1 MCLKALL
8 LVSAFVWMWVAIPSF
23 AQTPFQLETGHNTTA
38 CSNSNMQSYCVDGF
52 PVGDGPWD
60 GGWCDNRFGT
70 DGSPVIPRV
79 WNPGVGD
86 YRSGYPGNVSKGR
99 GTPPWPDSAHPG
111 DVHNLLYPGNTTRI
125 FALVQYFFSTDPPI
139 TQMVLCDP
147 VPEKDQPCTGISQS
161 FSYSGNHKM
170 SGYSNNT
177 VEYSNAAAKDLWER
191 GFDGVISNTARALYT
206 CPKEPLSSGLYHG
219 QTDPDFFTAPCSGDG
234 SVEEGLLKLQ
244 QAMLAYPADKF
255 QFVMQIDQNAFM
267 GNENCHC
274 KSDNCDYQGGQDGS
288 DYYQAQCIRDQL
300 KALLRKYNQDGS
312 FFKAANYLT
321 PAPNSPVV
329 QFFVW
334 QGYHT
339 RYSKPGGWEGF
350 LWQCSKKTPCIV
362 DTDASGGHVYCYGQQ
377 ECWQKVWS
385 GVRQYAGDELGL
397 NPYFLL
403 ITLDNPPCLYDAKA
417 GSFDTTE
424 GDGCFLWPQTNS
436 FPGTLETQLNWNRR
450 DYVDFHYQNWSKY
463 NGVKGANG
471 QTALFFGGA
480 WKGHNDRFADRES
493 VTAGS
498 GRNEAGDAQYWGG
511 VTSQRSGQTWVDMF
525 AEAGRYFSVRNQ
537 LPYFIVVSYD
547 DYESG
552 HQFQTGIDNGA
563 YVAVSLKGTTLS
575 WKTTFDS
582 EYGSTKTLHHYR
594 LFDSP
599 DGVSVN
605 VLKDNLPPSLQGS
618 LNISGLP
625 IEQGEHKLYLK
636 LVGKAGI
643 FNKVS
648 DAGGPD
654 GGLPAFTLT
663 VSKPNGKSGTVA
675 SGDRS
680 ISCGV
685 GCSTQTALYGA
696 NTSITLSAR
705 PSAGYRFAGW
715 SGACFGTAPTCLV
728 ELIGARDVKAI
739 FEKK

>member
-1 MCLKALL
+1 
-8 LVSAFVWMWVAIPSF
+8 MWVTPSF

-38 CSNSNMQSYCVDGF
+38 CSNSNMQAYCMDGF

-99 GTPPWPDSAHPG
+99 GTPPWPDQAHPG

-125 FALVQYFFSTDPPI
+125 FALVQYFFSTEEPI
-139 TQMVLCDP
+139 TQVVLCDP
-147 VPEKDQPCTGISQS
+147 VPDKGQPCTGISQS
-161 FSYSGNHKM
+161 FSFSGQHKM

-177 VEYSNAAAKDLWER
+177 VAYSDAAAKDLWER
-191 GFDGVISNTARALYT
+191 GFDGAIANTARALYT
-206 CPKEPLSSGLYHG
+206 CPQEPLSSGMYHG
-219 QTDPDFFTAPCSGDG
+219 QTDPDFFTAQCSGDG
-234 SVEEGLLKLQ
+234 SLEDGLHKLQ
-244 QAMLAYPADKF
+244 QAMLAYPADQF
-255 QFVMQIDQNAFM
+255 QFVMQIDENAFM
-267 GNENCHC
+267 GVENCHC
-274 KSDNCDYQGGQDGS
+274 KSDNCDFQGPDGS
-288 DYYQAQCIRDQL
+288 DYFQAQCIRDQL

-312 FFKAANYLT
+312 FFKTANYLT

-339 RYSKPGGWEGF
+339 PYSKPGGWKGF
-350 LWQCSKKTPCIV
+350 LWQCSKENPCIV
-362 DTDASGGHVYCYGQQ
+362 SKDVSGNNVYCYGQE

-385 GVRQYAGDELGL
+385 GLREYAKDELGL
-397 NPYFLL
+397 NPYLLL

-424 GDGCFLWPQTNS
+424 GDGCFLWPQSND
-436 FPGTLETQLNWNRR
+436 FPATLAKQLDWGRQ
-450 DYVDFHYQNWSKY
+450 DYVDFHYENWSKY

-471 QTALFFGGA
+471 HPALFFGGA
-480 WKGHNDRFADRES
+480 WKGHDTRFTDIYS
-493 VTAGS
+493 VTSGPVHSGPERGAGLVT
-498 GRNEAGDAQYWGG
+498 DQQYWAA

-525 AEAGRYFSVRNQ
+525 AEAGRYFSVHNQ

-552 HQFQTGIDNGA
+552 HEFQTGIDNGA
-563 YVAVSLKGTTLS
+563 SVAVSLKGPTLS
-575 WKTTFDS
+575 WTTTFDS
-582 EYGSTKTLHHYR
+582 EYGSAKTLHHYR

-605 VLKDNLPPSLQGS
+605 VLQDNIPPRLNGS
-618 LNISGLP
+618 LNIAGLP
-625 IEQGEHKLYLK
+625 VEQGAHKLYLK

-648 DAGGPD
+648 DAGGAD
-654 GGLPAFTLT
+654 GGLSAFTLT
-663 VSKPNGKSGTVA
+663 VSKPNAKGGAVLT
-675 SGDRS
+675 GDRT
-680 ISCGV
+680 ISCGT
-685 GCSTQTALYGA
+685 GCLTQTALYGA
-696 NTSITLSAR
+696 NTSIMLRAL

-715 SGACFGTAPTCLV
+715 SGACVGTTPTCLV
-728 ELIGARDVKAI
+728 DLIAARNVTAD
-739 FEKK
+739 FEKR